1 MSTLNT
7 EQDYLA
13 AKDALLRYS
22 KAYYTTGESEVDD
35 SVYDA
40 LLRDIAATEDE
51 HPDWVADAPVTE
63 VVAAGA
69 EVAGD
74 IPHTVPMLSLG
85 NITTEDA
92 FQRWLSGV
100 ATRLNGSTPAVV
112 VEPKMDGLS
121 LAVRYED
128 GEPVQLVTRGDGSF
142 GEDVTYAIP
151 HFSNLPAG
159 LNAET
164 SFSGEV
170 RGEVI
175 FSHEQ
180 FEFANNLRREV
191 AAEEETRRA
200 ERAGRAPRTDLPDA
214 GFSNARNGVAGA
226 LRGAGTRS
234 YSLPMT
240 FVAFDVADRTTLPG
254 EAPLT
259 HLDTLN
265 KLEGMGFTTTLSVLD
280 SLLGGESAHVASA
293 DVSAVTTR
301 ISDILSLRD
310 SFPYEIDGAVI
321 KVNSLADQEAAGLGS
336 STPRWATAYK
346 YPAEVGT
353 SVLREVQWRVGR
365 TGNVAPRAKFDP
377 VTLMGASVTFATLN
391 NPDDI
396 SRKGLMLGD
405 PIFVRKA
412 GDVIPEIVGPNAPL
426 RDGTQTAITI
436 PTECPNCGRTLDAS
450 MARLKCPSNGDCS
463 LSAKILYATSRY
475 AWDVD
480 GFGPVIADALAESGL
495 VADIADLFT
504 LSVEDIA
511 ALPRGEKL
519 KLDGTLPV
527 IGETT
532 ATKIVNNLQ
541 DAKQLPLAKTVT
553 ALGIPLTGRR
563 MSKWLSDAYKTMD
576 ALLGATDASLSGME
590 KVGPVKAATI
600 QRELANMAPV
610 IEKLREHGVN
620 FGSAEEA
627 EDETETVETGTALA
641 GKKVL
646 ITGALEGHTRDSANE
661 LITANGGTSA
671 SSVSRT
677 LDFLVTGARPGGSKV
692 RKAEEL
698 GVPILTADQFL
709 TLIA

>member
-13 AKDALLRYS
+13 AKAALLRYS
-22 KAYYTTGESEVDD
+22 KDYYTTGESEVDD

-40 LLRDIAATEDE
+40 LLRDIASAEDE
-51 HPDWVADAPVTE
+51 HPDWVTDAPVTE

-74 IPHTVPMLSLG
+74 TPHTVPMLSLG
-85 NITTEDA
+85 NITTEEA
-92 FQRWLSGV
+92 FQSWISNV
-100 ATRLNGSTPAVV
+100 AARLNGSTPAVV

-121 LAVRYED
+121 LAVRYSN
-128 GEPVQLVTRGDGSF
+128 GEPVQLVTRGDGSS
-142 GEDVTYAIP
+142 GEDVTYALP
-151 HFSNLPAG
+151 HFSNLPG
-159 LNAET
+159 DL
-164 SFSGEV
+164 SDDFSGEV

-175 FSHEQ
+175 FSREQ
-180 FEFANNLRREV
+180 FDFANNLRREV
-191 AAEEETRRA
+191 AAEAEARRA
-200 ERAGRAPRTDLPDA
+200 EREGREPRTDLPDA
-214 GFSNARNGVAGA
+214 GFSNPRNGVAGA
-226 LRGAGTRS
+226 LRGAGSRP

-265 KLEGMGFTTTLSVLD
+265 KLESLGFTTTLSVLD
-280 SLLGGESAHVASA
+280 ALLGDESAHVASD

-301 ISDILSLRD
+301 ISDILGLRD

-321 KVNSLADQEAAGLGS
+321 KVNNLADQDTAGLGS

-353 SVLREVQWRVGR
+353 SVLREVQWKVGR

-377 VTLMGASVTFATLN
+377 VTLMGSSVTFATLN

-396 SRKGLMLGD
+396 RRKGLMLGD

-426 RDGTQTAITI
+426 RDGTQVAITI

-450 MARLKCPSNGDCS
+450 MARLKCPANGDCS
-463 LSAKILYATSRY
+463 LSAKLLYATSRD

-480 GFGPVIADALAESGL
+480 WFGPVIADALAESGL
-495 VADIADLFT
+495 VADIGDLFA

-511 ALPRGEKL
+511 ALPRGEKP

-532 ATKIVNNLQ
+532 AEKIVNNLEA
-541 DAKQLPLAKTVT
+541 AKALPLAKTVT

-576 ALLGATDASLSGME
+576 ALLEATDASLSGLE

-600 QRELANMAPV
+600 RRELANMAPV
-610 IEKLREHGVN
+610 IEKLRGHGVN

-627 EDETETVETGTALA
+627 EVEAETEETGTALA

-646 ITGALEGHTRDSANE
+646 ITGALEGHTRDSANA

-671 SSVSRT
+671 SSVSRS
-677 LDFLVTGARPGGSKV
+677 LDYLVTGARPGGSKV
-692 RKAEEL
+692 SKAEDL
-698 GVPILTADQFL
+698 NIPILTAEEFL
-709 TLIA
+709 ALIA